1 MTDSLNH
8 KLYYKAEG
16 TYGTTPTSPDWTPFK
31 HTAIN
36 IALTKATFASD
47 IIESHHQVADFRHG
61 NKSTAGDVNTEL
73 SFADFDDLLE
83 AGFCG
88 TFAAKATKTG
98 TTISAAAADN
108 SYNDSGN
115 GFVTAG
121 FEVGD
126 IVEVTGFTGN
136 VANNITRGVITSV
149 AAGKII
155 IGGTDGD
162 VIVDDAAGE
171 SVTISTV
178 TQRLK
183 LGTTRRSFSLL
194 RHFSDLSSG
203 DKPFHVLV
211 GQEVAKIA
219 LSAKA
224 GEKVTATFSFIGRD
238 LSLPAETAPS
248 GSTYLS
254 QTDNRIFDAFSG
266 FVKEGGVNNGD
277 ITEFTANIE
286 TGIAADRFVVGT
298 DLMNRPILGKF
309 KVSGQASAYFENE
322 DLYEKFINGE
332 DSSIELSLDDLDGNN
347 TKIVVPKF
355 KYTSGAPDVSATG
368 SVMLSLAFE
377 AYYDRTSATT
387 IYIDTTEAA

>member
-8 KLYYKAEG
+8 KLYYKIEG

-36 IALTKATFASD
+36 IALTKATFASE

-83 AGFCG
+83 AGFCS

-98 TTISAAAADN
+98 ITISAAAADN

-126 IVEVTGFTGN
+126 IVAVTGFTGN

-203 DKPFHVLV
+203 DKPFHVLA

-224 GEKVTATFSFIGRD
+224 GEKITATFSFIGRD

-254 QTDNRIFDAFSG
+254 QTDNRIFDAFTG
-266 FVKEGGVNNGD
+266 LIKEGGSEVS
-277 ITEFTANIE
+277 IVTEFSVTIE

-298 DLMNRPILGKF
+298 DLMNRPNLGKF
-309 KVSGQASAYFENE
+309 KVSGTLTMYFE
-322 DLYEKFINGE
+322 DDVHYLKFINGS
-332 DSSIELSLDDLDGNN
+332 DSSAELSMDDLAGNN
-347 TKIVVPKF
+347 ISITLPKF
-355 KYTSGAPDVSATG
+355 KYTGSAPDVSATG
-368 SVMLSLAFE
+368 DITLSMPFE
-377 AYYDRTSATT
+377 AYYDTTTSTSVM
-387 IYIDTTEAA
+387 IDYTPT

>member
-8 KLYYKAEG
+8 KLYYKVEG

-88 TFAAKATKTG
+88 TFAAKATKTA

-126 IVEVTGFTGN
+126 IIQVTGFTGN

-155 IGGTDGD
+155 IGGTDGN

-171 SVTISTV
+171 SVTIATV

-194 RHFSDLSSG
+194 RHFSDLTSG

-224 GEKVTATFSFIGRD
+224 GEKITATFSFIGRD

-254 QTDNRIFDAFSG
+254 QTSNRIFDAFSG
-266 FVKEGGVNNGD
+266 FLKEGGTEVG
-277 ITEFTANIE
+277 IVTEFTGNIE

-309 KVSGQASAYFENE
+309 KISGQVSLYFEN
-322 DLYEKFINGE
+322 DTHYNKFINAT
-332 DSSIELSLDDLDGNN
+332 DSSLILSIDDLDGNN
-347 TKIVVPKF
+347 MKIGVPKF
-355 KYTSGAPDVSATG
+355 KYTGGAPDVSATG
-368 SVMLSLAFE
+368 AVMLSMPFE
-377 AYYDRTSATT
+377 AYYDSTTATT
-387 IYIDTTEAA
+387 VYIDATEAA